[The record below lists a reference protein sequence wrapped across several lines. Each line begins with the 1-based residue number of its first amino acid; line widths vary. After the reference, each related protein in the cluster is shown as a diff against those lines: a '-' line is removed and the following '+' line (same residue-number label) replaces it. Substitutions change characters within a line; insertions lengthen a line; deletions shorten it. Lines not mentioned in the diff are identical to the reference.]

1 MVVGPM
7 LSGMGPLLCLLS
19 AAGFGAM
26 SIFGKFAYDAG
37 VSPSALLLVR
47 FVMAA
52 LILAGLLALRPV
64 VSRAPLFR
72 FSGRTVLLA
81 LALGAV
87 GFATQ
92 ATLYFEALRLMDA
105 SLLSLILYTYP
116 LMVTA
121 AAVLLRRDRMTRNRA
136 FALAVASAGTLLVLL
151 GAGAGALSPAGA
163 ALGFGAALTYTIYI
177 LASDSVLRSVPPMLL
192 ATLVMTGAALA
203 LTGKALVT
211 GGVDL
216 GFSPGGW
223 FWVTCIAVVST
234 VLASLTFF
242 AGLRR
247 TGPSTAAILSTVE
260 PVITTTLAAVT
271 LGEFLTPTQLAGG
284 VLVLASVA
292 VVQLRPR
299 RATRAPAVSTRAG
312 GEQAGRPSAVD
323 RVFQVEAEVADR
335 LQVELVVD
343 QPAVTFRAD
352 QGDVAQLPQVA
363 GHLRLGHAAALGQ
376 VDSGQRLTRD
386 EPAQPDPGRV
396 GQRL

>member
-1 MVVGPM
+1 MQIHAQI
-7 LSGMGPLLCLLS
+7 LTIRIQKSSLDLHSCRLDAFSMGPLLCLTS

-47 FVMAA
+47 FAMAA
-52 LILAGLLALRPV
+52 LILAGLLAIRP
-64 VSRAPLFR
+64 APR
-72 FSGRTVLLA
+72 PTGRTVIIA

-92 ATLYFEALRLMDA
+92 ATLYFEALQVMDA

-121 AAVLLRRDRMTRNRA
+121 AAVLLRRDRMTHHRA
-136 FALAVASAGTLLVLL
+136 IALAVASAGTLLVLL
-151 GAGAGALSPAGA
+151 GAGAGAGTIDPAGA
-163 ALGFGAALTYTIYI
+163 ALGFGAALTYTVYI
-177 LASDSVLRSVPPMLL
+177 LVSDGVLRSASPVLL

-203 LTGKALVT
+203 LAGKSLIT

-216 GFSPGGW
+216 GFGAAGW
-223 FWVTCIAVVST
+223 FWVACIAVVST

-247 TGPSTAAILSTVE
+247 TGPSTAALLSTVE

-271 LGEFLTPTQLAGG
+271 LGEFLSPAQLGGG

-299 RATRAPAVSTRAG
+299 LVPTRTASPSPAASPAPASASAPASVPVSTSIR
-312 GEQAGRPSAVD
+312 
-323 RVFQVEAEVADR
+323 QVKS
-335 LQVELVVD
+335 
-343 QPAVTFRAD
+343 T
-352 QGDVAQLPQVA
+352 
-363 GHLRLGHAAALGQ
+363 
-376 VDSGQRLTRD
+376 VDSR
-386 EPAQPDPGRV
+386 
-396 GQRL
+396 

>member
-1 MVVGPM
+1 
-7 LSGMGPLLCLLS
+7 MGPLLCLTS

-26 SIFGKFAYDAG
+26 AVFGKLAYDAG

-47 FVMAA
+47 FAMAA
-52 LILAGLLALRPV
+52 LILAGLLAIRP
-64 VSRAPLFR
+64 APR
-72 FSGRTVLLA
+72 PAGRTVITA
-81 LALGAV
+81 LALGAI

-92 ATLYFEALRLMDA
+92 ATLYFEALRVMDA

-136 FALAVASAGTLLVLL
+136 IGLAVASAGTLLVLA
-151 GAGAGALSPAGA
+151 GAGAGTVDPVGA
-163 ALGFGAALTYTIYI
+163 ALGFGAALTYTVYI
-177 LASDSVLRSVPPMLL
+177 LVSDGVLRSVSPMLL
-192 ATLVMTGAALA
+192 AALVMTGAALA
-203 LTGKALVT
+203 LAGKALIT

-216 GFSPGGW
+216 GFGAAGW
-223 FWVTCIAVVST
+223 FWVMCIAVVST

-271 LGEFLTPTQLAGG
+271 LGEFLTPAQLAGG

-299 RATRAPAVSTRAG
+299 AVPTRAAASSAAVDASGLAAVGGLAPASGPAAASSAAVDASGPAPASAAAPASVLAPAPTSVSVLAAAAVSTSVH
-312 GEQAGRPSAVD
+312 EGRS
-323 RVFQVEAEVADR
+323 
-335 LQVELVVD
+335 
-343 QPAVTFRAD
+343 T
-352 QGDVAQLPQVA
+352 
-363 GHLRLGHAAALGQ
+363 
-376 VDSGQRLTRD
+376 VDSR
-386 EPAQPDPGRV
+386 
-396 GQRL
+396 

>member
-1 MVVGPM
+1 
-7 LSGMGPLLCLLS
+7 MGPLLCLLS

-47 FVMAA
+47 FAMAA
-52 LILAGLLALRPV
+52 LILAGLLAIRP
-64 VSRAPLFR
+64 APR
-72 FSGRTVLLA
+72 PSGRTVITA
-81 LALGAV
+81 LALGAI

-92 ATLYFEALRLMDA
+92 ATLYFEALRVMDA

-136 FALAVASAGTLLVLL
+136 VALAVATAGTLLVLL
-151 GAGAGALSPAGA
+151 GAGAGALSPVGA
-163 ALGFGAALTYTIYI
+163 ALGFGAALTYTAYI
-177 LASDSVLRSVPPMLL
+177 LVSDRVLRSAPPVLL

-203 LTGKALVT
+203 LAGKSLVT

-216 GFSPGGW
+216 GFGAAGW
-223 FWVTCIAVVST
+223 FWVACIVVVST

-260 PVITTTLAAVT
+260 PVITTILAAFT
-271 LGEFLTPTQLAGG
+271 LGEFLTPAQLAGG

-292 VVQLRPR
+292 VVQFRPR
-299 RATRAPAVSTRAG
+299 RHLAPAPASVSVPAPAPASVSAPAPAPAPISALVSAPVSAPASVSALVSAPALVSASAPVPAPAPVSAPAPASVSALVSVSTSGCPVRA
-312 GEQAGRPSAVD
+312 
-323 RVFQVEAEVADR
+323 
-335 LQVELVVD
+335 
-343 QPAVTFRAD
+343 T
-352 QGDVAQLPQVA
+352 
-363 GHLRLGHAAALGQ
+363 
-376 VDSGQRLTRD
+376 VDSR
-386 EPAQPDPGRV
+386 
-396 GQRL
+396 